1 MAWEPVMQT
10 SHHHI
15 NADDYIRRIDRLVMV
30 TGVIIA
36 TLATSLIY

>member
-1 MAWEPVMQT
+1 MQT

-15 NADDYIRRIDRLVMV
+15 NADDYIRRIDRLVLV

-36 TLATSLIY
+36 TLAISLTF